1 DRVGMDTVR
10 DAFAKAAR
18 RAGRLGID
26 ALQLHAAHG
35 YLLHQFLSPLSNR
48 RSDAWGGDLAGRMR
62 FPLEVFDA
70 VRAAFPPERPVTV
83 RVSATDWVDGGW
95 DLPQTI
101 QFAKELQQRGC
112 SAVDVS
118 SGGTSPEQRI
128 PVAPGYQVP
137 LGRAIREA

>member
-1 DRVGMDTVR
+1 
-10 DAFAKAAR
+10 
-18 RAGRLGID
+18 
-26 ALQLHAAHG
+26 
-35 YLLHQFLSPLSNR
+35 
-48 RSDAWGGDLAGRMR
+48 
-62 FPLEVFDA
+62 VFDA

-137 LGRAIREA
+137 LARAIREATALPVVAVGLITEPAHAEAIIAGGDADLVALARGMLYDP